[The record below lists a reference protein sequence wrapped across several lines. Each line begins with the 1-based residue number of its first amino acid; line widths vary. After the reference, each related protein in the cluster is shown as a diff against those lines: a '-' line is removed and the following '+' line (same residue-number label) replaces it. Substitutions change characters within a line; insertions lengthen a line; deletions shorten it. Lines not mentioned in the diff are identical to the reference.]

1 MAIRA
6 RLKDLATL
14 DDKFVS
20 GHGLCPGCGIPLML
34 RMVLRA
40 TEHPIVAVNATGCL
54 EVCSSGF
61 PYTAWKIP
69 WMHSAFE
76 NAGATAAGIEAAYKA
91 LKRRGKLPGG
101 DKKIKIVAFG
111 GDGGTYD
118 IGLQSLS
125 GAMERGHDIV
135 YICYDNQ
142 SYANTG
148 GQRSGATPYGAS
160 ATTSPAGKK
169 IPGKLQWRKNL
180 TEIMAAHGIYAAQ
193 ASVSHWKDLFM
204 KAQKAIEID
213 GPAFINVL
221 IPCPTE
227 WKTKPE
233 DGVQLAKIAVDS
245 KVWPLYEVE
254 NGKYKINYYPK
265 KEVDVVEWLK
275 PQGRFAHMFR
285 PGNEWMIEEYR
296 KRVNEEWE
304 RLVRLTKL

>member
-1 MAIRA
+1 MAKV
-6 RLKDLATL
+6 RLRDLAAME
-14 DDKFVS
+14 DKFVF
-20 GHGLCPGCGIPLML
+20 GHGLCPGCGVPIML
-34 RMVLRA
+34 KMVLRA
-40 TEHPIVAVNATGCL
+40 SDYPLVVANATGCL

-61 PYTAWKIP
+61 PYTAWKTP
-69 WMHSAFE
+69 WVHNAFE
-76 NAGATAAGIEAAYKA
+76 NAAATAAGLEAAYKA
-91 LKRRGKLPGG
+91 LKKRGRLPGG
-101 DKKIKIVAFG
+101 DKKIKIIAFG

-118 IGLQSLS
+118 IGLQALS

-169 IPGKLQWRKNL
+169 IKGKLQWRKNL
-180 TEIMAAHGIYAAQ
+180 TEIMAAHDIYAAQ
-193 ASVSHWKDLFM
+193 ASVSHWKDLYS
-204 KAQKAIEID
+204 KAKKAIEID

-227 WKTKPE
+227 WKTKTE
-233 DGVQLAKIAVDS
+233 DGVRLAKLAVDT

-254 NGKYKINYYPK
+254 GGKHKINYYPK
-265 KEVDVVEWLK
+265 KEIPVEEWLK

-285 PGNEWMIEEYR
+285 EENSWMIEEYQ
-296 KRVNEEWE
+296 KKVNEDWE
-304 RLVRLTKL
+304 RLVKLTKL